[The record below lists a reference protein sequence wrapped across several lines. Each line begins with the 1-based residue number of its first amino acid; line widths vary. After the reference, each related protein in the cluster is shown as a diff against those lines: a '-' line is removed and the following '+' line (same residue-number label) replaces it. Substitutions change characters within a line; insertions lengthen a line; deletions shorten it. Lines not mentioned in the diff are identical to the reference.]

1 MKITELK
8 CAACGGSL
16 KIDEKNPNIAE
27 CEYCHTRFTLETEKG
42 MEAPQLKRIDYT
54 PVEIPKSKENG
65 WEPYGW
71 KRGVAMTV
79 AFGVILLI
87 WHGPELYERFKM
99 NQAAAEAAGKT
110 TAGSQAGTKGSS
122 GAAKESAS
130 AKPAAKTAK
139 EAALE
144 ELQAGGLMTDFC
156 TVVFEKP
163 VDSLTDAELSRIVW
177 LEFGSGMDVW
187 RIGYGFVGRKLG
199 SPSIT

>member
-71 KRGVAMTV
+71 KRGVAL
-79 AFGVILLI
+79 VILFFVLMGI
-87 WHGPELYERFKM
+87 MYGPKVYRRYQMDHGGIAIE
-99 NQAAAEAAGKT
+99 
-110 TAGSQAGTKGSS
+110 SQ
-122 GAAKESAS
+122 EQ
-130 AKPAAKTAK
+130 P
-139 EAALE
+139 
-144 ELQAGGLMTDFC
+144 
-156 TVVFEKP
+156 
-163 VDSLTDAELSRIVW
+163 
-177 LEFGSGMDVW
+177 
-187 RIGYGFVGRKLG
+187 
-199 SPSIT
+199 